1 MFWWTYKNFIGSAS
15 PELVAGGPQIERT
28 DLAQRDLD
36 KSASISGLCKLRAV
50 NPVRWA
56 INWLPRVKEA
66 VCLKIMSSGVIG
78 D

>member
-1 MFWWTYKNFIGSAS
+1 
-15 PELVAGGPQIERT
+15 
-28 DLAQRDLD
+28 LAQRDLD

-56 INWLPRVKEA
+56 INWLPRAKEA

-78 D
+78 PLWEI